1 MIMKRNKKTTVHAEQ
16 TPAVES
22 TPIVE
27 TQSVVTTEVQ
37 SVEAVVETETKAETK
52 PTEPKAKKVRYAP
65 KSVLQ
70 DTAIIRLLKPKAKGD
85 SSKSNAA
92 ERFNRLH
99 KETQTVAEYIA
110 AHKEAYQTGGML
122 ARNDLR
128 WDFEH
133 GFITIEAP
141 QS

>member
-16 TPAVES
+16 VVETP
-22 TPIVE
+22 TVE
-27 TQSVVTTEVQ
+27 TQSVSTPEVG
-37 SVEAVVETETKAETK
+37 SVEAVVETQSAETK
-52 PTEPKAKKVRYAP
+52 PTKTKKVRYAP

-70 DTAIIRLLKPKAKGD
+70 DTAVIRLLKPKAKGE
-85 SSKSNAA
+85 SGKSNAA

-110 AHKEAYQTGGML
+110 AHKEAYQTGAML

-128 WDFEH
+128 WDYEH
-133 GFITIEAP
+133 GFISIEAP

>member
-1 MIMKRNKKTTVHAEQ
+1 MMSRISRSNKKTVQAEKIVD
-16 TPAVES
+16 TPSVETQS
-22 TPIVE
+22 LPVVE
-27 TQSVVTTEVQ
+27 TQSVAPETQ
-37 SVEAVVETETKAETK
+37 SAETK
-52 PTEPKAKKVRYAP
+52 PAETPTKAKKVRYAP

-70 DTAIIRLLKPKAKGD
+70 DAAVIRLLKPNAKGE
-85 SSKSNAA
+85 SGKSKAA

-110 AHKEAYQTGGML
+110 AHKEAYQTGAML

-141 QS
+141 QA